1 MPEFQGRF
9 WVFQL
14 VRSAF
19 HLGLRV
25 LLAVALL
32 ESTLYLGSWLS
43 PQVANLLAEHPI
55 ARYPELDDAVLKYRP
70 NPAHPEHDA
79 RGFRNPQ
86 VPKQATI
93 VALGDSQ
100 TYGAGVE
107 PSEAWPRRLGARAG
121 VETYGMAYGGYGPT
135 HGLVLAEEA
144 RGLRPEIVIQAF
156 YSGNDLFD
164 CFDMVYVREQLP
176 ELMSDDATLLQA
188 AQQRER
194 ESPLQAEVDAL
205 FAATYRSRPRQWL
218 ASYSKTWAVARAFRR
233 ALSPAPDWDTW
244 RERALRSKGE
254 WLVVDDPLGRT
265 ILTPRYRLSALSLDD
280 PRIRAGQ
287 QVAFHALA
295 ALASKHEDSRLLV
308 VLIPTKELVFAEIA
322 ADSASTEFYA
332 SLLDFERRHWEET
345 RAMLEEEGIAFVD
358 TLPALRAALGRGAP
372 IYHESSD
379 GHPASEGHAVISE
392 VVHSAL
398 AERGWL

>member
-1 MPEFQGRF
+1 MG
-9 WVFQL
+9 
-14 VRSAF
+14 SAF
-19 HLGLRV
+19 HFGLRV
-25 LLAVALL
+25 LLALALFEL
-32 ESTLYLGSWLS
+32 TLYLGSWLS
-43 PQVANLLAEHPI
+43 PRVANLLAEHPT
-55 ARYPELDDAVLKYRP
+55 APYPELDDVVLKHRP

-79 RGFRNPQ
+79 RGSRIPQ

-107 PSEAWPRRLGARAG
+107 PSEAWPRRLGERTG
-121 VETYGMAYGGYGPT
+121 VETYSMAYGGYGPT
-135 HGLVLAEEA
+135 HSLVLRQEA
-144 RGLRPEIVIQAF
+144 RGLRPEIVIEAF

-188 AQQRER
+188 AQERER
-194 ESPLQAEVDAL
+194 ESPLRAEVDAVL
-205 FAATYRSRPRQWL
+205 GASYRAGPRQWI
-218 ASYSKTWAVARAFRR
+218 ASYSKTWAVARAFHR
-233 ALSPAPDWDTW
+233 ALSPKVAWHDWRD
-244 RERALRSKGE
+244 RALASKGD

-265 ILTPRYRLSALSLDD
+265 ILTPRYRLSALNPDD

-287 QVAFHALA
+287 QAAFRALA
-295 ALASKHEDSRLLV
+295 ALSSEHKDARLLV

-322 ADSASTEFYA
+322 ADSASAEFYA

-345 RAMLEEEGIAFVD
+345 RAMLDEEGIAFVD
-358 TLPALRAALGRGAP
+358 TLPALRVALGRGVP
-372 IYHESSD
+372 VYREHSD
-379 GHPASEGHAVISE
+379 GHPAPEGHAVISE
-392 VVHSAL
+392 VVYSAL